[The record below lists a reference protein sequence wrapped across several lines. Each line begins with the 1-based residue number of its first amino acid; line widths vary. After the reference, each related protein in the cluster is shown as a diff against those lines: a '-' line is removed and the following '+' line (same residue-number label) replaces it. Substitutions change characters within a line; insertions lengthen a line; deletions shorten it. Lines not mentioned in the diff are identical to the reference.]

1 MMIGLRLAAIR
12 AGTRTARRKRPEPM
26 HMLLI
31 EAWSVGKRDVIMFMV
46 GEEECDKNEK
56 KNFDDEKREENEK
69 REKTTKISCRNT
81 N

>member
-46 GEEECDKNEK
+46 GEEECENEREK
-56 KNFDDEKREENEK
+56 KNFDDEKREEKEPEARSRK
-69 REKTTKISCRNT
+69 KKTKIF
-81 N
+81 